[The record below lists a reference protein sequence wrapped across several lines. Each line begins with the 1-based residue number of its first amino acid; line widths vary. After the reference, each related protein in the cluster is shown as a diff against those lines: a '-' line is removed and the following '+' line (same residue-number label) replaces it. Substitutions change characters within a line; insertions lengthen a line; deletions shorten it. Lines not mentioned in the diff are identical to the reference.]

1 MEHATLQENQVM
13 QNTTSIANDRS
24 QFCLRN
30 DVIGTSTSSIDS
42 VTLDIDDLVST
53 LNMPS
58 AFSVIDCNF
67 QLAGSYSALDRKKR
81 LKAIDAI
88 GRCQSLKQ
96 LTISGKLDSE
106 QIQRLCKS
114 LQVTQVE
121 YLELCI
127 PGLPYRGLMNICE
140 TLVVIPSLKHFKLI
154 DKTMKTFVGVSLGS
168 MLAKNST
175 LEHLDLGDSIWKLTI
190 SGKLDSKQ
198 IQQLC
203 KSLRATQVEY
213 LELCIL
219 QLRFTQLIIICESLV
234 VIPSLKHFK
243 FIDKNAK
250 SSVGA
255 IFGSML
261 AKNSTLEH
269 LDLVSCKWGPY
280 GIEALLQPLKGTS
293 TQLPHN
299 RSLKHLSINAA
310 YKHGLRC
317 EDAKAI
323 ARMLSSNKT
332 LTHFSLSADYS
343 LKPNDVCLILLSLR
357 TNETL
362 QTLGLENCLGVR
374 GRQVFMVMLE
384 LTQANPWLTSIE
396 LSGTQLEEEQ
406 KEAVRA
412 QLAANAIR
420 RSEINV
426 ENGREKAGIDPLTLQ
441 RLGEVKVLQEMIAI
455 RPSDPLEVG
464 IDNLE
469 VSATNQNPYK
479 MFLIM
484 KLYV

>member
-1 MEHATLQENQVM
+1 M
-13 QNTTSIANDRS
+13 
-24 QFCLRN
+24 
-30 DVIGTSTSSIDS
+30 
-42 VTLDIDDLVST
+42 
-53 LNMPS
+53 
-58 AFSVIDCNF
+58 
-67 QLAGSYSALDRKKR
+67 
-81 LKAIDAI
+81 KA
-88 GRCQSLKQ
+88 
-96 LTISGKLDSE
+96 
-106 QIQRLCKS
+106 
-114 LQVTQVE
+114 
-121 YLELCI
+121 
-127 PGLPYRGLMNICE
+127 
-140 TLVVIPSLKHFKLI
+140 
-154 DKTMKTFVGVSLGS
+154 
-168 MLAKNST
+168 
-175 LEHLDLGDSIWKLTI
+175 
-190 SGKLDSKQ
+190 
-198 IQQLC
+198 
-203 KSLRATQVEY
+203 
-213 LELCIL
+213 
-219 QLRFTQLIIICESLV
+219 
-234 VIPSLKHFK
+234 
-243 FIDKNAK
+243 
-250 SSVGA
+250 SVGA

-269 LDLVSCKWGPY
+269 LDLVSCKWGPN
-280 GIEALLQPLKGTS
+280 GIEALLQPLTGTS
-293 TQLPHN
+293 RQLPLN

-332 LTHFSLSADYS
+332 LTHFNLSADYS
-343 LKPNDVCLILLSLR
+343 LEPNDVCLILLSLR

-396 LSGTQLEEEQ
+396 LSGTQLQEEQ

-412 QLAANAIR
+412 QLAANAIQR
-420 RSEINV
+420 CEINV

-441 RLGEVKVLQEMIAI
+441 RLGEVEVLQEMIAI

-469 VSATNQNPYK
+469 VSATNQNPYQ

>member
-1 MEHATLQENQVM
+1 MANFTEHATLQENQVM

-24 QFCLRN
+24 QFYLWN
-30 DVIGTSTSSIDS
+30 DVLGTSTSAIDS
-42 VTLDIDDLVST
+42 VTLDIADLVST
-53 LNMPS
+53 LNMPC
-58 AFSVIDCNF
+58 AFSAIDCNF

-88 GRCQSLKQ
+88 GRCQSLKR
-96 LTISGKLDSE
+96 LTISGKLDFE
-106 QIQRLCKS
+106 
-114 LQVTQVE
+114 
-121 YLELCI
+121 
-127 PGLPYRGLMNICE
+127 
-140 TLVVIPSLKHFKLI
+140 
-154 DKTMKTFVGVSLGS
+154 
-168 MLAKNST
+168 
-175 LEHLDLGDSIWKLTI
+175 
-190 SGKLDSKQ
+190 Q

-203 KSLRATQVEY
+203 KSLQATRVEY
-213 LELCIL
+213 LELCISGL
-219 QLRFTQLIIICESLV
+219 LYRGLTSICEMLL
-234 VIPSLKHFK
+234 IFPNLKHFK
-243 FIDKNAK
+243 FIGKAMK
-250 SSVGA
+250 PSVGV

-269 LDLVSCKWGPY
+269 LDLVSCKWGPN

-293 TQLPHN
+293 TQLPLN

-332 LTHFSLSADYS
+332 LTHFNLSADYS
-343 LKPNDVCLILLSLR
+343 LEPNDVCLILLSLR

-412 QLAANAIR
+412 QLAANAIQ

-441 RLGEVKVLQEMIAI
+441 CLGEVEVLQEMIAI

-464 IDNLE
+464 IDDLE
-469 VSATNQNPYK
+469 VSATNQNPYQ

>member
-1 MEHATLQENQVM
+1 MANFTEHATLQENQVM
-13 QNTTSIANDRS
+13 QNTPSITNDCS

-30 DVIGTSTSSIDS
+30 DVLGTSTSSIDS

-53 LNMPS
+53 LNMPC

-96 LTISGKLDSE
+96 LTISGKLD
-106 QIQRLCKS
+106 
-114 LQVTQVE
+114 
-121 YLELCI
+121 LE
-127 PGLPYRGLMNICE
+127 
-140 TLVVIPSLKHFKLI
+140 
-154 DKTMKTFVGVSLGS
+154 
-168 MLAKNST
+168 
-175 LEHLDLGDSIWKLTI
+175 
-190 SGKLDSKQ
+190 Q

-203 KSLRATQVEY
+203 KSLQA
-213 LELCIL
+213 
-219 QLRFTQLIIICESLV
+219 S
-234 VIPSLKHFK
+234 PNLKHFK
-243 FIDKNAK
+243 FIDKAMK
-250 SSVGA
+250 PPVGV

-269 LDLVSCKWGPY
+269 LDLVSCKWGPN
-280 GIEALLQPLKGTS
+280 GIEALLQPLTGTS
-293 TQLPHN
+293 TQLALN

-310 YKHGLRC
+310 FKHGLRC
-317 EDAKAI
+317 EDAKSI

-343 LKPNDVCLILLSLR
+343 LEPNDVCLILLSLR

-362 QTLGLENCLGVR
+362 QKLGLENCLGVR
-374 GRQVFMVMLE
+374 GMQVFMVMLE

-412 QLAANAIR
+412 QLLANAKQR
-420 RSEINV
+420 FETNV
-426 ENGREKAGIDPLTLQ
+426 ETVREKASIYPVTLQ
-441 RLGEVKVLQEMIAI
+441 APGEVEVLQETLAM

-464 IDNLE
+464 MDNLE
-469 VSATNQNPYK
+469 VSATNKNPYQIFNNEIA
-479 MFLIM
+479 FLGCIFSQ
-484 KLYV
+484 KATCFALRLRIGFIVNVGF